1 MQAVKKKRANSA
13 YRNYTKT
20 ATKRIP
26 TDFFNQVGY
35 FTRLLDAQC
44 RLECRVILP
53 TDEGAIDMGSVAFDA
68 SGFVESDPDLSLIQ
82 KIENLHIV
90 DAVVTSSDPLE
101 PIPTHQADS
110 VGAEELHLVLPLSF
124 AAALGEGTE
133 NDAAR
138 SPMVKIDL
146 SKALAGED
154 FLEKSI
160 GMKGVR
166 REMRSKLFK
175 LCLFLASGI

>member
-1 MQAVKKKRANSA
+1 MQTVKKKRANSA

-44 RLECRVILP
+44 RLECRVILS

-68 SGFVESDPDLSLIQ
+68 SGFVEGDPDLSLIQ

-90 DAVVTSSDPLE
+90 DAAANSAAPIEPTPSDHAAL
-101 PIPTHQADS
+101 
-110 VGAEELHLVLPLSF
+110 VGADEFCLDLPLSF
-124 AAALGEGTE
+124 ATALGSGTA
-133 NDAAR
+133 NDPAR
-138 SPMVKIDL
+138 SPGVRIDL

-154 FLEKSI
+154 FLEKPI
-160 GMKGVR
+160 GMQGVR
-166 REMRSKLFK
+166 AELRSKLFK